1 MIRKLI
7 LKKVEYSNW
16 ATELSKPIA
25 TRPDYQL
32 GEERIQYSQIATRI
46 VGSGFDETEYMIELY
61 TASQAPGVYVLSET
75 LDKNMPPERFQAI
88 QRIYDLIQEKPN
100 LSINRFVAFLEGA
113 QLLPKYGED
122 PDFNRLIRS
131 ALIEVFEL
139 FKKNH
144 AGAFHHPEFRR
155 VFLDIIKWTWNHI
168 DPWVKGTPIDKDIP
182 HIIWYGDMNKS
193 QMYFLF
199 YTILLGMDVVILH
212 PEGKDDFKELDPDNN
227 WSFLTEYPTTMKIQ
241 PFPQEEPK
249 RQGTVAYRASKEIDH
264 VLHHEG
270 SAYYKPWQ
278 FRNHLP
284 VAVTLK
290 TTYDE
295 IFLLAKEKA
304 FIRPNFS
311 ANGDEVKIPALFA
324 KVSGVSTSR
333 KEYWDKMHRLTS
345 QPNCVV
351 VKKFPFIQETKAN
364 NQYHYQHAL
373 GKDGRLVP
381 EKMMQSNWWQYGQLH
396 DGAQLGLAAA
406 ISRICA
412 HSKMKAQPGETPEQV
427 SLYLFTQATSIPEEL
442 INLLQTFDYAQ
453 EVPKVILYNNEVNG
467 ILSRADA
474 ALLLLLNEIGLDII
488 LYNPPGHNDLEHFI
502 RKEYFDHHMLED
514 MVFDLSFQENK
525 KDASIVSG
533 FLNRLFNGRD

>member
-1 MIRKLI
+1 MIRKLT
-7 LKKVEYSNW
+7 LKKIEYSNW
-16 ATELSKPIA
+16 STELSKPIA
-25 TRPDYQL
+25 TRSDYQL
-32 GEERIQYSQIATRI
+32 EEDSIQYSQIAARI
-46 VGSGFDETEYMIELY
+46 VGAGFDETEYMIELY
-61 TASQAPGVYVLSET
+61 TAGRLPGVHVLSET
-75 LDKNMPPERFQAI
+75 LDKTMPPERFQSI
-88 QRIYDLIQEKPN
+88 QRIYDLIQEKPK

-113 QLLPKYGED
+113 QLLPKYSED

-131 ALIEVFEL
+131 ALIEVFER

-144 AGAFHHPEFRR
+144 ASAFQHQEFRR
-155 VFLDIIKWTWNHI
+155 VFVDIIKWTWNHI
-168 DPWVKGTPIDKDIP
+168 DPLVKGTPIEKDVP

-199 YTILLGMDVVILH
+199 YVILLGMDVVMLH
-212 PEGKDDFKELDPDNN
+212 PEGKDDFKEIDPENK
-227 WSFLTEYPTTMKIQ
+227 WSVLAEYPTTMNIQ

-278 FRNHLP
+278 FREHLP
-284 VAVTLK
+284 MSVTLK

-304 FIRPNFS
+304 FIRPSFS
-311 ANGDEVKIPALFA
+311 ANSEEVKIPSLFA
-324 KVSGVSTSR
+324 KISGVSINR

-345 QPNCVV
+345 QPNCVS
-351 VKKFPFIQETKAN
+351 VKKFPFKQEIKAN

-373 GKDGRLVP
+373 AKRHLIP
-381 EKMMQSNWWQYGQLH
+381 EKMMQGNWWRYGQLH
-396 DGAQLGLAAA
+396 DGAQKGLAAA
-406 ISRICA
+406 ISRMCA
-412 HSKMKAQPGETPEQV
+412 DSKMKAQPGETPEQV

-442 INLLQTFDYAQ
+442 LNLLQTFDYAQ
-453 EVPKVILYNNEVNG
+453 EIPKIVLYNNEING

-502 RKEYFDHHMLED
+502 GKEYFDHHMLED

-525 KDASIVSG
+525 KDSSIVSG
-533 FLNRLFNGRD
+533 FLNRFFNGRD

>member
-1 MIRKLI
+1 M
-7 LKKVEYSNW
+7 LKKIDYSNW

-25 TRPDYQL
+25 ARPDYQL
-32 GEERIQYSQIATRI
+32 GEDRIQYSQIATRI

-61 TASQAPGVYVLSET
+61 TASQATGVYVLSET
-75 LDKNMPPERFQAI
+75 LDKTMPPERFQSI
-88 QRIYDLIQEKPN
+88 QRIYDLIQEQPN

-122 PDFNRLIRS
+122 PDFNRLVRS
-131 ALIEVFEL
+131 ALIEVLEL

-168 DPWVKGTPIDKDIP
+168 DLWVKGTPIDKDIP

-212 PEGKDDFKELDPDNN
+212 PEGKDEFKELDPESK

-304 FIRPNFS
+304 FIRPSFS

-345 QPNCVV
+345 QPNCLV

-381 EKMMQSNWWQYGQLH
+381 EKMMQGNWWQYGQLH
-396 DGAQLGLAAA
+396 DGAQKGLAAA

-412 HSKMKAQPGETPEQV
+412 NSKMKAQPGETPEQV
-427 SLYLFTQATSIPEEL
+427 AFIYLLRQLLY
-442 INLLQTFDYAQ
+442 
-453 EVPKVILYNNEVNG
+453 
-467 ILSRADA
+467 
-474 ALLLLLNEIGLDII
+474 
-488 LYNPPGHNDLEHFI
+488 
-502 RKEYFDHHMLED
+502 RK
-514 MVFDLSFQENK
+514 N
-525 KDASIVSG
+525 
-533 FLNRLFNGRD
+533 

>member
-1 MIRKLI
+1 
-7 LKKVEYSNW
+7 
-16 ATELSKPIA
+16 
-25 TRPDYQL
+25 
-32 GEERIQYSQIATRI
+32 
-46 VGSGFDETEYMIELY
+46 
-61 TASQAPGVYVLSET
+61 
-75 LDKNMPPERFQAI
+75 MPSERFQSI

-131 ALIEVFEL
+131 ALIDVFER
-139 FKKNH
+139 FKENH
-144 AGAFHHPEFRR
+144 AGAFQHPEFRR

-168 DPWVKGTPIDKDIP
+168 DPWVKGTPIEKDVP

-199 YTILLGMDVVILH
+199 YIILLGIDIVILH
-212 PEGKDDFKELDPDNN
+212 PEGKDDFKEIDPENK
-227 WSFLTEYPTTMKIQ
+227 WSVLTEYPTTMTIQ

-284 VAVTLK
+284 ISVTLK

-311 ANGDEVKIPALFA
+311 ANGDEVKIPSLFA

-345 QPNCVV
+345 QPNSVT
-351 VKKFPFIQETKAN
+351 VKKFPYMQEIKAN
-364 NQYHYQHAL
+364 NQYHYRHAL
-373 GKDGRLVP
+373 GNDGRLSP
-381 EKMMQSNWWQYGQLH
+381 
-396 DGAQLGLAAA
+396 
-406 ISRICA
+406 
-412 HSKMKAQPGETPEQV
+412 
-427 SLYLFTQATSIPEEL
+427 
-442 INLLQTFDYAQ
+442 
-453 EVPKVILYNNEVNG
+453 
-467 ILSRADA
+467 
-474 ALLLLLNEIGLDII
+474 
-488 LYNPPGHNDLEHFI
+488 
-502 RKEYFDHHMLED
+502 
-514 MVFDLSFQENK
+514 
-525 KDASIVSG
+525 
-533 FLNRLFNGRD
+533 GRDDEEQLVAV